1 MGEIIRHLK
10 RVDGTTSSYEALKIC
25 KSNIFNEVSLQN
37 PDISDE
43 PNKDG
48 VVDVFFDDD
57 DFKNAYIIT
66 KNKYWRLVYIGT
78 TLNEK
83 PEMWEGTYHTV
94 VEGLM
99 ITSVYHAKE
108 HDGKQ
113 VYDITV
119 LGTPEKILEIIKKL
133 GIDAKIKWIKKE
145 VEFRIP
151 ATDTILLP
159 KITEIHKQKNPKLA
173 EILKGLDY
181 VLHDSNL
188 WIKGYKFIL
197 NRNGKTAKIWGGTKY
212 KSVRLENIPKFISR
226 LTKEEK

>member
-1 MGEIIRHLK
+1 MGEITRHLK
-10 RVDGTTSSYEALKIC
+10 RVDGTTSSYDAFARSKI
-25 KSNIFNEVSLQN
+25 NRFNEVLLQN
-37 PDISDE
+37 PNTLDE

-48 VVDVFFDDD
+48 IVDILFDDD

-66 KNKYWRLVYIGT
+66 KNKYWRIRYIGIT
-78 TLNEK
+78 DEK

-99 ITSVYHAKE
+99 ITSVYQTK
-108 HDGKQ
+108 DSNGKL
-113 VYDITV
+113 VFDITV
-119 LGTPEKILEIIKKL
+119 LGTPEKILETIKKL

-145 VEFRIP
+145 IEFRIP
-151 ATDTILLP
+151 ATDKIILP

-188 WIKGYKFIL
+188 WIGKYKFIL
-197 NRNGKTAKIWGGTKY
+197 NRNGKTAKIWVGLKY
-212 KSVRLENIPKFISR
+212 RAIRLESIPKFI
-226 LTKEEK
+226 KEVK